1 MNNTMPTVN
10 DNMPRVSAIISAYN
24 EAGRIE
30 AVLSVV
36 MGSGLFNEV
45 IVVDDGSS
53 DGTAD
58 VARDAGATVVCH
70 ERNRGK
76 ARAML
81 TGLDNTTGE
90 CVAFLDAD
98 LLNVTTQHL
107 ADLVNPVVR
116 GDVQAT
122 LGVFRGGRTS
132 TTLGQRISPTMSGQ
146 RCLRRELLSG
156 FDGWGRGFGI
166 ETAINAHLR
175 RSGIELTVV
184 EWRGAAQVMKEEKRG
199 VLLGFMARLAM
210 FFEVFVAWM
219 AVGWRRG

>member
-1 MNNTMPTVN
+1 MPAAN
-10 DNMPRVSAIISAYN
+10 DNKPRVSAIIPAYN
-24 EAGRIE
+24 EAGRI
-30 AVLSVV
+30 ATVLSVV
-36 MGSGLFNEV
+36 MDSGLFAEV

-53 DGTAD
+53 DGTAK
-58 VARDAGATVVCH
+58 VAEGTGAKVLRH

-76 ARAML
+76 ALAML
-81 TGLDNTTGE
+81 TGLNDSQSDF
-90 CVAFLDAD
+90 VAFLDAD

-132 TTLGQRISPTMSGQ
+132 TALGQRIAPTMSGQ
-146 RCLRRELLSG
+146 RCLERELLAG
-156 FDGWGRGFGI
+156 FDGWDSGFGI

-175 RSGIELTVV
+175 RTGVELLVV
-184 EWRGAAQVMKEEKRG
+184 EWHGVAQVMKEEKRG
-199 VLLGFMARLAM
+199 VLRGLWARLKM
-210 FFEVFVAWM
+210 YWEMFVAWL